1 MEIRPFLPDPAGLGC
16 EHLEIGQD
24 RVTLNLDS
32 LATSPVCPVCRSPS
46 ARVHS
51 RYTRTVSDLPWLGKT
66 TRLRIRAR
74 RFFCDNPGCPRATF
88 SEPLPQVAAAYGR
101 KTFRLAQTLC
111 HIGFSLGGEAG
122 ARLAGHLRMPASG
135 DTLLR
140 LIRRTPLAPV
150 PMVSVLGVDD
160 WAWRKGQRYGT
171 VLCDLE
177 RHRLVDLLAER
188 SAVDLANW
196 LTAHPGAEVIS
207 RDRGGIYAE
216 GARAGAPQAVQVAD
230 RFHLLCN
237 VREAL
242 VRVLDRHHLQIKEA
256 ARAATAARPRPP
268 PPPVMELPVLPA
280 PVTSPACQQPPSD
293 TSRSRR
299 LQRYTEVAELHR
311 QGLTMRQIA
320 KKTDLH
326 RSTVRKFLQAGEFPE
341 RAARKSARQID
352 RFAGYLRQRWDQGCH
367 NAKQLAREVAQ
378 QGFKG
383 SCYAVRRYVAAWRNS
398 GQVASPTEPARGHS
412 AIERP
417 SSNRVAWLLMG
428 YPADP
433 SAEEEAFASSLRKN
447 CPKINAAVDMAQEF
461 GQMVHDRRS
470 DLLDAWIAKAQDA
483 AVPHEVR
490 NFASGLKRDYE
501 AVKAA
506 LSVPWSNGQV
516 EGQINRLKFIK
527 RQMYGRAH
535 FDLLRLRVLNTG

>member
-1 MEIRPFLPDPAGLGC
+1 MRPALQPRRGLTLGRS
-16 EHLEIGQD
+16 LD
-24 RVTLNLDS
+24 R
-32 LATSPVCPVCRSPS
+32 P
-46 ARVHS
+46 
-51 RYTRTVSDLPWLGKT
+51 
-66 TRLRIRAR
+66 
-74 RFFCDNPGCPRATF
+74 
-88 SEPLPQVAAAYGR
+88 
-101 KTFRLAQTLC
+101 
-111 HIGFSLGGEAG
+111 
-122 ARLAGHLRMPASG
+122 
-135 DTLLR
+135 
-140 LIRRTPLAPV
+140 
-150 PMVSVLGVDD
+150 
-160 WAWRKGQRYGT
+160 KGQRYGT

-177 RHRLVDLLAER
+177 HHRLVDLLPER
-188 SAVDLANW
+188 SADDLANW
-196 LTAHPGAEVIS
+196 LTAHPGTQVIS

-216 GARAGAPQAVQVAD
+216 GARTGAPQAVQVAD

-256 ARAATAARPRPP
+256 ARAATAAQPRPP
-268 PPPVMELPVLPA
+268 PPVAMVPPDLPA
-280 PVTSPACQQPPSD
+280 PETSPACQQPASD

-320 KKTDLH
+320 KKMDMH

-341 RAARKSARQID
+341 RAARKYVRQVD

-367 NAKQLAREVAQ
+367 NARQLAREVAQ

-383 SCYAVRRYVAAWRNS
+383 SCYAVRRYVAAWRNG
-398 GQVASPTEPARGHS
+398 GQDAGPVEPARGHS

-433 SAEEEAFASSLRKN
+433 SVEEEAFASSLRKN

-470 DLLDAWIAKAQDA
+470 DLLDAWITKAQDA
-483 AVPHEVR
+483 AVPHELR

-506 LSVPWSNGQV
+506 LSVQWSNGQV